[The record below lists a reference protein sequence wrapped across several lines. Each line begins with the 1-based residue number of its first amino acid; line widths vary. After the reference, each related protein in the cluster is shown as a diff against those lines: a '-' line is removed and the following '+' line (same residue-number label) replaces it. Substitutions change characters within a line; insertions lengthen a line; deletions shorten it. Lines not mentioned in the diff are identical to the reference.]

1 MKKLLTVTALCLFS
15 FYGNSQVTATKTKMF
30 FWGDTKTGF
39 EEFLTPNAKILLD
52 SAFKVIPVD
61 TTNVIKLNSDNF
73 LEHLIREN
81 LSKRHY
87 ESVSI
92 YQDNGTIFVRKYVN
106 NIYPPTSKIK
116 KVSLRY
122 SKDESNTIEKLTLHV
137 ID

>member
-30 FWGDTKTGF
+30 FWGDPKTGF

-81 LSKRHY
+81 LSKRYY

-106 NIYPPTSKIK
+106 NVYSPTSKIK